1 MPENRENQ
9 FGTQAIIQLLSLIKS
24 SLNNTNQNNQQ
35 ESVVDK
41 QDAIIDL
48 LTQIKNKMK
57 TILTVTQAE
66 YDLIDP
72 KDPDTI
78 YLIVPDDNNP

>member
-9 FGTQAIIQLLSLIKS
+9 FGTQAIIQLLDLIRS
-24 SLNNTNQNNQQ
+24 SLNNTNENNQQ

-41 QDAIIDL
+41 QDIIIDL
-48 LTQIKNKMK
+48 LTQINSKMK
-57 TILTVTQAE
+57 TIVTLTQAE

-72 KDPDTI
+72 KDPNTI
-78 YLIVPDDNNP
+78 YLIKEDENQ

>member
-24 SLNNTNQNNQQ
+24 SLNNTNENNQQ

-57 TILTVTQAE
+57 TILTVTQDE
-66 YDLIDP
+66 YDAIDP

-78 YLIVPDDNNP
+78 YLIVPDENP